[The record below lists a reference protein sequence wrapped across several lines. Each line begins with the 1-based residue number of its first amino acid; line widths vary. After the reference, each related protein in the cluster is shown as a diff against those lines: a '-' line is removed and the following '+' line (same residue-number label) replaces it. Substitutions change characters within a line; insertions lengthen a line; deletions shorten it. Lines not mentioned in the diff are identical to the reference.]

1 MLFTNGAIIQA
12 SPVNGSILHRDQVLG
27 HHTDIYTMVFRGEEV
42 VTEMTTA
49 DPCPECCG
57 GLEAQGD
64 PKNPRYLRCT
74 SCGLIFR
81 PLKEEG

>member
-1 MLFTNGAIIQA
+1 METRAGGNAMRTKYENRG
-12 SPVNGSILHRDQVLG
+12 
-27 HHTDIYTMVFRGEEV
+27 GEEV